1 MTLFSQVESLLL
13 LATKPM
19 KKKALIK
26 ATKASEVAIDEVI
39 KQLQEKY
46 SGENTGIRVIVHDDA
61 LQFSTAPENADLVE
75 KVYQS
80 EMTGELTKPA
90 LETLSIIAY
99 RGPITKPELE
109 LIRGINCSMILR
121 NLSMRGLIKSHAAED
136 DLLTAYTVD
145 PQFLQFLG
153 LTSLEQLPEYTEL
166 HSHELLEQ
174 LLQQRTNS

>member
-1 MTLFSQVESLLL
+1 MTLLSQIESLLL

-19 KKKALIK
+19 KFKVLLK
-26 ATKASEVAIDEVI
+26 ATEASEAGLKEALH
-39 KQLQEKY
+39 QLKEKY
-46 SGENTGIRVIVHDDA
+46 SGENTGIRVIEHDDA
-61 LQFSTAPENADLVE
+61 YRFSTAPENADLVE

-121 NLSMRGLIKSHAAED
+121 NLSMRGLIKTHPADD
-136 DLLTAYTVD
+136 DLLTTYTVESE
-145 PQFLQFLG
+145 FLQFLG
-153 LTSLEQLPEYTEL
+153 MTSVQELPEYDEL

-174 LLQQRTNS
+174 LLQQRAQ